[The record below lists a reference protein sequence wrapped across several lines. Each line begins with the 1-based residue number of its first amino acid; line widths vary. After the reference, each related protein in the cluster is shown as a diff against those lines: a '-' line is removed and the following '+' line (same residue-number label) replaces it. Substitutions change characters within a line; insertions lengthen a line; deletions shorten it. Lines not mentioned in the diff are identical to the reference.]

1 MRCEGDEAKAR
12 DTSLPAHGR
21 ENIFQPSGASFHTK
35 RRQKL
40 LKKRQEAETSKAFLD
55 KMSDMIKEE
64 QPIAGQE
71 HAEGS
76 EDSSSAVRR
85 RSSFEG
91 RESKRQRQSQCNYCN
106 FFPSQQHL
114 QQPPPPQA
122 QATSSC
128 PLFPS
133 NTHTCCCSTVTQC
146 SLKKFFQQEPRH
158 G

>member
-21 ENIFQPSGASFHTK
+21 ENIFQPSGASFHAK

-40 LKKRQEAETSKAFLD
+40 LKKRQKAETSKAFLD

-76 EDSSSAVRR
+76 EDSSSVVRR

-91 RESKRQRQSQCNYCN
+91 RESKRQRQSLQLLQL
-106 FFPSQQHL
+106 FPSQQHF

-122 QATSSC
+122 HATSSC
-128 PLFPS
+128 SLFPS
-133 NTHTCCCSTVTQC
+133 NSHTCCCSTVTQC
-146 SLKKFFQQEPRH
+146 FLKKFFQQEPRH